1 MNIDSRIITLAL
13 FLIVQ
18 STGAIW
24 WASGISSEMSRVG
37 RLVDSKIP
45 ALEEEAK
52 VCGTEIHNLKKL
64 MEDMG
69 DVKSTVKGMDVVL
82 YRIEEM
88 DENIKHLQT
97 MMDKILSVSGPMQ
110 KGGA

>member
-1 MNIDSRIITLAL
+1 MNVDSRVITLAL

-24 WASGISSEMSRVG
+24 WASSISSEMDRVG
-37 RLVDSKIP
+37 RLVDAKIP

-82 YRIEEM
+82 YRSEEM
-88 DENIKHLQT
+88 DENIKNLQS
-97 MMDKILSVSGPMQ
+97 MVDRLFQSQGPT
-110 KGGA
+110 KGI

>member
-13 FLIVQ
+13 FLIAQ

-24 WASGISSEMSRVG
+24 WASSISSEMDRVG
-37 RLVDSKIP
+37 RLVDAKIP

-52 VCGTEIHNLKKL
+52 ICGTEIHNLKKL

-88 DENIKHLQT
+88 DRNIKHLQG
-97 MMDKILSVSGPMQ
+97 MMDKLFRADGPMQ
-110 KGGA
+110 KGG

>member
-1 MNIDSRIITLAL
+1 MNVDSRVITLAL

-24 WASGISSEMSRVG
+24 WASSISSEMDRVG
-37 RLVDSKIP
+37 RLVDAKIP

-88 DENIKHLQT
+88 DENIKNLQSMVDRLFQT
-97 MMDKILSVSGPMQ
+97 QGPT
-110 KGGA
+110 KGI

>member
-1 MNIDSRIITLAL
+1 
-13 FLIVQ
+13 
-18 STGAIW
+18 
-24 WASGISSEMSRVG
+24 
-37 RLVDSKIP
+37 
-45 ALEEEAK
+45 
-52 VCGTEIHNLKKL
+52 

-97 MMDKILSVSGPMQ
+97 MMDKLFRSEGPMQ
-110 KGGA
+110 KGD